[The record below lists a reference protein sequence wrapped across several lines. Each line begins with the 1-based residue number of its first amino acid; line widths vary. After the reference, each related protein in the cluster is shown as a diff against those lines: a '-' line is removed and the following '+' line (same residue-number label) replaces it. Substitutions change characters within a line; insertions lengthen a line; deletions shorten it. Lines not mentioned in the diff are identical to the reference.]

1 MHRDT
6 HASRLLPCFT
16 LGDCHAQGSRTH
28 YASLYCRR
36 MLFEQAIS
44 PLQQVLA
51 RLRKGGRAPMRARGI
66 LALCM
71 VLAVPL
77 EIVRHYLQLK
87 GFRDHQVL
95 EAAIWEDK

>member
-6 HASRLLPCFT
+6 HGSRLLPYFT

-51 RLRKGGRAPMRARGI
+51 
-66 LALCM
+66 
-71 VLAVPL
+71 VPL
-77 EIVRHYLQLK
+77 ETVRHYLQLK

-95 EAAIWEDK
+95 ETAIWEDK

>member
-1 MHRDT
+1 
-6 HASRLLPCFT
+6 
-16 LGDCHAQGSRTH
+16 
-28 YASLYCRR
+28 
-36 MLFEQAIS
+36 
-44 PLQQVLA
+44 
-51 RLRKGGRAPMRARGI
+51 MRARGI

-95 EAAIWEDK
+95 ETAIWEDK